1 MLYALCTRHYA
12 LCTVNYTLGNA
23 KHYVEWYIEVSM
35 ECLIIWRSVDND
47 NSDDNYDNN
56 DDDDDVSQYWPLLL
70 GRWSAS
76 SMFSHTQADNVAAE
90 IQSTASA
97 WSASVEKWDIAHKG
111 YFPGCVKDIAR
122 SDRKKMLQEFGKVSG
137 PRAGR
142 NLYQSGRG
150 TW

>member
-1 MLYALCTRHYA
+1 
-12 LCTVNYTLGNA
+12 
-23 KHYVEWYIEVSM
+23 M
-35 ECLIIWRSVDND
+35 ECLIISRSVDND
-47 NSDDNYDNN
+47 NSDDDDNDDDDNGDDDDN
-56 DDDDDVSQYWPLLL
+56 DDDDDASQYWRLLL

-76 SMFSHTQADNVAAE
+76 SMFSHTQDDNVAAE

-122 SDRKKMLQEFGKVSG
+122 SDRNKNLLQEFGKVSG
-137 PRAGR
+137 PRADGR
-142 NLYQSGRG
+142 DLYQSGRG

>member
-1 MLYALCTRHYA
+1 MR
-12 LCTVNYTLGNA
+12 YTLGNA
-23 KHYVEWYIEVSM
+23 THYVEYCIEVSM
-35 ECLIIWRSVDND
+35 DCLMIWRSVDDD
-47 NSDDNYDNN
+47 NSDDD
-56 DDDDDVSQYWPLLL
+56 DDDGDDDDVSQYWPLLL

-76 SMFSHTQADNVAAE
+76 SMFSHRQADNVAAE

-122 SDRKKMLQEFGKVSG
+122 SDRNNLLQEFGKVSG

-142 NLYQSGRG
+142 NLYQSGSGRG